1 VQIEIEKL
9 VYGGDGLA
17 RVDRE
22 VVLTPFVL
30 PGECVEVER
39 EPKRSGIARARLE
52 AVLTASPQ
60 RVKPECPYF
69 GRCGGCHYQHAAYE
83 AQVRAKSAILHETLE
98 RVGKIKQHPEIEII
112 TGEPWQYRN
121 RVQLHFAD
129 GRVGYREM
137 RSRNLIAIDH
147 CPISSPKLNEA
158 IVKLSR
164 LVRER
169 RWPAFVETIELFT
182 NEREIQLNVLE
193 TRQPVAQRF
202 FDWVTREIDGITPG
216 AIEYDGLRVSYGSF
230 FQVNR
235 YLISALVDAVV
246 GDARGGHALDLY
258 AGVGLFSLPLAE
270 RFAKVVAVESGS
282 GAVRDLRANAD
293 RVRAPSEGEIEAH
306 VENVDVFLAGYEGRP
321 DLVVADPPRT
331 GLGVHVATRLSEI
344 KAAQIVLV
352 ACDPSTLARD
362 AAVLLQSG
370 YALDKLVL
378 IDLFPQTF
386 HIETIA
392 RFRPLGG

>member
-1 VQIEIEKL
+1 MQIEIEKL

-169 RWPAFVETIELFT
+169 RWPAFVETIEL
-182 NEREIQLNVLE
+182 
-193 TRQPVAQRF
+193 
-202 FDWVTREIDGITPG
+202 TPG

-258 AGVGLFSLPLAE
+258 AGVGLFSLPLAA

-293 RVRAPSEGEIEAH
+293 RARAPSEGEIEAH
-306 VENVDVFLAGYEGRP
+306 VESVDVFLAGYEERP

-362 AAVLLQSG
+362 AAVLLHSG

-392 RFRPLGG
+392 RFRPIGG

>member
-1 VQIEIEKL
+1 MQIEIEKL

-22 VVLTPFVL
+22 VVMTPFVL

-52 AVLTASPQ
+52 TVLTASPE
-60 RVKPECPYF
+60 RIVAECPYF
-69 GRCGGCHYQHAAYE
+69 GRCGGCHYQHATYE
-83 AQVRAKSAILHETLE
+83 AQVRAKAAILSETLE
-98 RVGKIKQHPEIEII
+98 RVGKIRDHPKIEAI

-121 RVQLHFAD
+121 RVQLHFAE

-158 IVKLSR
+158 IGKLSQ
-164 LVRER
+164 LVRDR
-169 RWPAFVETIELFT
+169 RWPDFVETIELFT

-193 TRQPVAQRF
+193 TRKPVAQRF
-202 FDWVTREIDGITPG
+202 FDWVSDEIEGLTPG
-216 AIEYDGLRVSYGSF
+216 AIEYEGLRVSYGSF

-235 YLISALVDAVV
+235 FLIAALVQAVIP
-246 GDARGGHALDLY
+246 DSRGTEALDLY
-258 AGVGLFSLPLAE
+258 AGVGLFSVPLAA
-270 RFAKVVAVESGS
+270 RFAKVIAVESGS
-282 GAVRDLRANAD
+282 GAVRDLGVNAD
-293 RVRAPSEGEIEAH
+293 RARLQIEGSIEAH
-306 VENVDVFLAGYEGRP
+306 VDSVDGFLAGYEGRP
-321 DLVVADPPRT
+321 DLVLADPPRT
-331 GLGVHVATRLSEI
+331 GLGVRVAERL
-344 KAAQIVLV
+344 AAIGPREIVLV

-362 AAVLLQSG
+362 AAVLLKAG
-370 YALDKLVL
+370 YAIEKLTL

-386 HIETIA
+386 HIESIV
-392 RFRPLGG
+392 RFRK